1 LHANGNFGIGNSTP
15 QAKLHVSN
23 GLLRTWTPSSG
34 TSAIFEST
42 VSNRNFV
49 TLTAV
54 NEAELWF
61 GNATIQA
68 KGRVRY
74 EMANNNMEFWT
85 NATQKMV
92 IEGLGNVGIGT
103 TDPSAK
109 LDVEGNANIGSLLAA
124 IATGQNTLADASQS
138 FSMGFQSKATGA
150 ASLAGGN
157 VNTTTAL
164 PSESAGT
171 GSIAFGSGVK
181 TNSNANYSQAFGRG
195 TETGGGLTSANQA
208 MAMGFGS
215 IAFGDNSFSGGNNS
229 RAFGEASFA
238 FGEGASASKG
248 DGNIALGIGVT
259 TPASASA
266 ANGVGQ
272 VAVGKYNVYN
282 TAGVSHLFAVGAG
295 TSDGNRFNAFNVTSN
310 GRIGING
317 ITNPSSILHAKLND
331 YSTGFYMEGP
341 SLSTTFNYMAF
352 YGGTTFR
359 GAIIPEGDG
368 INYSSASDYR
378 LKENVTKL
386 QNSIERIKKLK
397 PSNFNFLENPS
408 KNIDGFIAHEVQE
421 VVPQAVTGKKDAVG
435 PNGEPIYQAIDQ
447 AKIIPLLTAALQ
459 ESITKIEQ
467 LEQRIQT
474 LENK

>member
-1 LHANGNFGIGNSTP
+1 MA
-15 QAKLHVSN
+15 
-23 GLLRTWTPSSG
+23 
-34 TSAIFEST
+34 
-42 VSNRNFV
+42 
-49 TLTAV
+49 
-54 NEAELWF
+54 
-61 GNATIQA
+61 NATTPVIQIN
-68 KGRVRY
+68 
-74 EMANNNMEFWT
+74 E
-85 NATQKMV
+85 
-92 IEGLGNVGIGT
+92 GNVGIKT
-103 TDPSAK
+103 TTPLAD
-109 LDVEGNANIGSLLAA
+109 LDVEGNANIGSLHTNFAGASYNVNLGFQNYNNGFAA

-157 VNTTTAL
+157 VNPLPIAT
-164 PSESAGT
+164 PSESAGEA
-171 GSIAFGSGVK
+171 SIAFGNGVK

-208 MAMGFGS
+208 TAMGFGS

-229 RAFGEASFA
+229 RAFGEESFA
-238 FGEGASASKG
+238 FGAGAVASKG

-282 TAGVSHLFAVGAG
+282 TGGVSHLFAVGAG
-295 TSDGNRFNAFNVTSN
+295 TSEGSRFNAFNVTST

-317 ITNPSSILHAKLND
+317 ITNPSSILHAKLID
-331 YSTGFYMEGP
+331 YNNGFYMEGP
-341 SLSTTFNYMAF
+341 SLATSFNYMAF

-359 GAIIPEGDG
+359 GSINPIGSNG
-368 INYSSASDYR
+368 ILYSSASDYR

-386 QNSIERIKKLK
+386 QDSIERIKKLK
-397 PSNFNFLENPS
+397 PSNFNFLEDPS
-408 KNIDGFIAHEVQE
+408 ENVDGFIAHEVQD

-435 PNGEPIYQAIDQ
+435 PNGDPIYQAIDQ
-447 AKIIPLLTAALQ
+447 AKIVPLLTAALQ